1 MAWLTGVRVLEA
13 IGVAFNTNK
22 KYSEEPRLK
31 TKQEVEE
38 EEKQM
43 FEMFAVKAK
52 SLYKEQGKK

>member
-13 IGVAFNTNK
+13 IGVAFSKNK

-38 EEKQM
+38 EEKRM
-43 FEMFAVKAK
+43 FEQFAVRAK
-52 SLYKEQGKK
+52 SLYKEQKK